1 METMNKNEQV
11 VMQQGMTDEQIEAR
25 IAEAI
30 ETARAEWQKQQAE
43 QARVAAMTQEERA
56 GYETSR
62 REAELAERE
71 KNVTRREVKAMA
83 LEELTRRGLPR
94 ELADAVSCES
104 ESECMKGIDRIERV
118 FRQAVQSAVD
128 ERLRGEVPAA
138 GQGRRADADS
148 MTDAEYYR
156 LNAGFARI

>member
-1 METMNKNEQV
+1 METMNNNEQV
-11 VMQQGMTDEQIEAR
+11 VMQQGMTEEQVGKR

-30 ETARAEWQKQQAE
+30 DAARAEWDKAQAE
-43 QARVAAMTQEERA
+43 SARVAAMTQEERA

-71 KNVTRREVKAMA
+71 KNVTRREMKAMA
-83 LEELTRRGLPR
+83 LEELGKRGLPR
-94 ELADAVSCES
+94 ELADAISCES
-104 ESECMKGIDRIERV
+104 EGECMKSIDRIERA

-128 ERLRGEVPAA
+128 ERLRGEAPAA
-138 GQGRRADADS
+138 GTGRRADADS

-156 LNAGFARI
+156 MNAGFAKL